1 MKTIG
6 IIGGLGPE
14 ATTDYYKEIIKSFNE
29 MNSNASLNYPEIII
43 YSVNMGK
50 FIEHIQKAEYTMA
63 TEYISSCINRLAN
76 AGADFAAISA
86 NTPHMLFNEI
96 QGKSNIPLISIVAA
110 TKNEA
115 QKLQLK
121 KAGLIGTKFTMN
133 SSFFKDVFQPSGIDI
148 IVPSNFDIET
158 INEKLFTE
166 LELGIYKPETQTL
179 LLEIVQQMINRDKID
194 SLILGC
200 TEFPIMFTNN
210 QYLVI
215 PFLNTTRIHVAKI
228 VDACINS
235 N

>member
-1 MKTIG
+1 MKKIG
-6 IIGGLGPE
+6 ILGGLGPE

-50 FIEHIQKAEYTMA
+50 FIGHIQNAEFAMA
-63 TEYISSCINRLAN
+63 VEYISNCINMLAN

-86 NTPHMLFNEI
+86 NTPHMLFTEI
-96 QGKSNIPLISIVAA
+96 QSKSNIPIISIVEA

-115 QKLQLK
+115 QKLKLK

-133 SSFFKDVFQPSGIDI
+133 TSFFKDVFQPSGIEI
-148 IVPSNFDIET
+148 IVPPTSDIET

-166 LELGIYKPETQTL
+166 LELGIYKAETQTL
-179 LLEIVQQMINRDKID
+179 LLDIVQKMINSDKID

-200 TEFPIMFTNN
+200 TEFPIMFKNS
-210 QYLVI
+210 QYLGI
-215 PFLNTTRIHVAKI
+215 PFLNTTRIHVARI
-228 VDACINS
+228 VDACIN
-235 N
+235 NN